1 MIIKSP
7 FKPAWWL
14 PGPNQQTC
22 FPSFFRKRK
31 IPEGYW
37 KRLELADG
45 DFIDLYISGKQIRKN
60 RQVSEEDQ
68 PLVVLLH
75 GLEGSINSP
84 YSLGVM
90 SRLIERGWGA
100 IQMHFRGCSGT
111 PNRNARAY
119 HSGETEDFTYVLNW
133 LTEQYPLRPIAAVGF
148 SLGGSVLLNYLGK
161 VKSETRLVAG
171 VAVSVPLQLD
181 IASQRINQGFSR
193 AYQKHLLS
201 TLRAKIAEKES
212 LLKQLNMTRGDVM
225 QIADFYE
232 FDDKI
237 TAPLHDFKDADDYY
251 IKSSAR
257 QYLKTI
263 ARPTLIIQAKDDP
276 FMTEQVIPTETELS
290 KCVTLE
296 ISEQGGHVGFIS
308 GKNPLE
314 PEYYLDQRIP
324 EFLSCHF

>member
-1 MIIKSP
+1 MIIKSD

-14 PGPNQQTC
+14 TGPNLQTS
-22 FPSFFRKRK
+22 FASFFRKRK

-45 DFIDLYISGKQIRKN
+45 DFIDLYISGKQNDDEKE
-60 RQVSEEDQ
+60 VKTDTT

-90 SRLIERGWGA
+90 SQFVKMGWGA
-100 IQMHFRGCSGT
+100 IQMHFRGCSGA

-133 LTEQYPLRPIAAVGF
+133 LTERYPSRPVAAVGF

-201 TLRAKIAEKES
+201 TLRIKIAEKES
-212 LLKQLNMTRGDVM
+212 LLKQLNLSKEDVM

-237 TAPLHDFKDADDYY
+237 TAPLHDFKDAEDYY
-251 IKSSAR
+251 TKSSAR
-257 QYLKTI
+257 QYLKHI
-263 ARPTLIIQAKDDP
+263 ARPTLIIHATDDP
-276 FMTEQVIPTETELS
+276 FMTKAVIPEENELS
-290 KCVTLE
+290 ASVTLE
-296 ISEQGGHVGFIS
+296 LSDYGGHVGFIG

-314 PEYYLDQRIP
+314 PEYYLDKRIP
-324 EFLSCHF
+324 QYLSKYF